1 MSTRKKRKRLR
12 PGDPS
17 GKYPLV
23 RIEWADAAT
32 LDYWKEV
39 ADIDA
44 DPQPCVSVGYLV
56 RETKRAVCLSG
67 TLGGEDACASIIIPK
82 GCITRRSVIGR

>member
-1 MSTRKKRKRLR
+1 MSTRKKAKRLQ
-12 PGDPS
+12 PDDPT

-32 LDYWKEV
+32 LDYWKDV

-44 DPQPCVSVGYLV
+44 EPQACVSVGYLV
-56 RETKRAVCLSG
+56 HETKRAVCLSG
-67 TLGGEDACASIIIPK
+67 TLGGDDACASIIIPK
-82 GCITRRSVIGR
+82 GCITRRSVIMR